1 MINYNGNLQPYTTP
15 ALSNDNRAFK
25 YGDGVFETL
34 KIVNSKIVFF
44 EEHYFRLMASMR
56 MIRMEIPMD
65 FTLEHLEEEILKTA
79 AAQGLMD
86 ASRVRLTVFR
96 KDGGNY
102 FPLTNE
108 IEYVIEAASLSVV
121 TKNEYRVDLFKDHY
135 VHSGI
140 LSTIKSTNRIL
151 NVVSSIYASENELD
165 SCILLNEK
173 KQIVEV
179 IHGNVFL
186 VKGTEISTPSITEG
200 CIKGIIRNKLIQ
212 ILKKYPHYSI
222 VEREI
227 SPFELQK
234 ADELF
239 ITNSIIDIQSVTKYR
254 KKIYTTE
261 IGEEMRTLL
270 KKEYV

>member
-1 MINYNGNLQPYTTP
+1 MINYNGNIQPYTTS

-65 FTLEHLEEEILKTA
+65 FTLENVEEEILKTA
-79 AAQGLMD
+79 RAQGLTD
-86 ASRVRLTVFR
+86 AARVRLTVFR
-96 KDGGNY
+96 KDGGAY
-102 FPLTNE
+102 FPLTND
-108 IEYVIEAASLSVV
+108 IDYVIEATELIVKRKSA
-121 TKNEYRVDLFKDHY
+121 YRVDLFKDHY

-140 LSTIKSTNRIL
+140 LSTIKSTNRLL
-151 NVVSSIYASENELD
+151 NIVSSIYASENELD

-179 IHGNVFL
+179 IHGNIFL
-186 VKGTEISTPSITEG
+186 VKGTEVSTPSSTEG
-200 CIKGIIRNKLIQ
+200 CIKGIIRNKILQ
-212 ILKKYPHYSI
+212 ILKKNPTYSI

-234 ADELF
+234 ADEVF

-254 KKIYTTE
+254 KKIYKTE
-261 IGEEMRTLL
+261 IGEEIRTLL
-270 KKEYV
+270 EKAYI

>member
-1 MINYNGNLQPYTTP
+1 MINYNGNLQPHSTP
-15 ALSNDNRAFK
+15 TLSNDNRAFK

-34 KIVNSKIVFF
+34 KIVNSKIIFF

-65 FTLEHLEEEILKTA
+65 FTLENLEEEILKTA
-79 AAQGLMD
+79 NARGLLD
-86 ASRVRLTVFR
+86 FSRVRLTVFR
-96 KDGGNY
+96 KDGGKY

-108 IEYVIEAASLSVV
+108 IDYVIEVSELIIEPKS
-121 TKNEYRVDLFKDHY
+121 EYRVDLFKDHY

-151 NVVSSIYASENELD
+151 NIISSIYASENELD

-179 IHGNVFL
+179 IHGNIFL
-186 VKGTEISTPSITEG
+186 VKGNEISTPSVTEG
-200 CIKGIIRNKLIQ
+200 CIKGIIRNKLLQ
-212 ILKKYPHYSI
+212 ILKNNPTYSI

-239 ITNSIIDIQSVTKYR
+239 ISNSIIDIQPVTNYR
-254 KKIYTTE
+254 KKIYKTE
-261 IGEEMRTLL
+261 VGAEVLNLL

>member
-1 MINYNGNLQPYTTP
+1 
-15 ALSNDNRAFK
+15 
-25 YGDGVFETL
+25 
-34 KIVNSKIVFF
+34 
-44 EEHYFRLMASMR
+44 MASMR

-65 FTLEHLEEEILKTA
+65 FTLENLEEEILKTSNA
-79 AAQGLMD
+79 LGFID
-86 ASRVRLTVFR
+86 SSRIRLTVFR
-96 KDGGNY
+96 KDGGTY

-108 IEYVIEAASLSVV
+108 IDYVIEATELIIEHKS
-121 TKNEYRVDLFKDHY
+121 EYRVDLFKDHY

-179 IHGNVFL
+179 IHGNIFL
-186 VKGTEISTPSITEG
+186 VKGNEISTPSSTEG

-212 ILKKYPHYSI
+212 ILKKNLRYSI
-222 VEREI
+222 IEREI

-239 ITNSIIDIQSVTKYR
+239 ITNSIIDIQSVINYR
-254 KKIYTTE
+254 KKIYKTE

>member
-1 MINYNGNLQPYTTP
+1 MINYNGNLQPYTVS

-25 YGDGVFETL
+25 YGDGVFETF
-34 KIVNSKIVFF
+34 KIINSKIVFF
-44 EEHYFRLMASMR
+44 EDHYFRLMASMR

-65 FTLEHLEEEILKTA
+65 LTLENLEEEILKTVN
-79 AAQGLMD
+79 AQGMNNS
-86 ASRVRLTVFR
+86 SRVRLTVYR
-96 KDGGNY
+96 KDGGKY
-102 FPLTNE
+102 SPLTNE
-108 IEYVIEAASLSVV
+108 IDYIIEV
-121 TKNEYRVDLFKDHY
+121 TELFIDHRKEYRVDLFKDHY

-151 NVVSSIYASENELD
+151 NVVSSIYASENELN

-179 IHGNVFL
+179 IHGNIFL
-186 VKGTEISTPSITEG
+186 VKGTEVITPSITEG

-212 ILKKYPHYSI
+212 ILKRNPNYTI
-222 VEREI
+222 IEREI

-239 ITNSIIDIQSVTKYR
+239 LTNSIIDIQSITNYR
-254 KKIYTTE
+254 KKIYKTE
-261 IGEEMRTLL
+261 IGQEILALL
-270 KKEYV
+270 RKEYT

>member
-1 MINYNGNLQPYTTP
+1 MINYNGNLQPYTTV
-15 ALSNDNRAFK
+15 ALTSDNRAFK

-34 KIVNSKIVFF
+34 KIVNSKIIFF

-65 FTLEHLEEEILKTA
+65 FTQENLEKEIIKTA
-79 AAQGLMD
+79 NAQGLID
-86 ASRVRLTVFR
+86 SSRVRLTVFR
-96 KDGGNY
+96 KDGGKY

-108 IEYVIEAASLSVV
+108 IDYVIEVAELIVKPKS
-121 TKNEYRVDLFKDHY
+121 EYIVDLFKDHY

-151 NVVSSIYASENELD
+151 NVVSSIYATENELD

-179 IHGNVFL
+179 IHGNIFL
-186 VKGTEISTPSITEG
+186 VKGTEIITPSITEG
-200 CIKGIIRNKLIQ
+200 CIKGVIRNKLIQ
-212 ILKKYPHYSI
+212 ILKKNPTYST

-239 ITNSIIDIQSVTKYR
+239 ITNSIIDIQSVTNYR
-254 KKIYTTE
+254 KKIYKTE
-261 IGEEMRTLL
+261 IGEEMRALL